1 MSKNLYP
8 ICFQLLMIRLSKIF
22 FNYYC
27 FKWTV
32 ELALIVIILFLVS
45 FHRDKTLHLSSS
57 VDDYPNIELLKIQIM
72 FDS

>member
-32 ELALIVIILFLVS
+32 ELTLIVIILFLVS
-45 FHRDKTLHLSSS
+45 FHRDKTLHLCS